1 MQTAILRTLSL
12 TLTMALAS
20 SFALASEQRSQE
32 KSLSPIVTGS
42 RVRVVAP
49 SAVSGRVTGTVIEMS
64 EESLVILADERPLR
78 VPRQAI
84 EQIELS
90 TGKQRRTLKGMLI
103 GAGIGAVV
111 LPPALHD
118 SCLNDCG
125 SKWSAE
131 YILAG
136 VGVGAAWGAGIGAL
150 VKKDRWSSVP
160 VTQVRLGLWPIRGGG
175 IGASVSLT
183 F

>member
-1 MQTAILRTLSL
+1 MQTAMPRTLCL
-12 TLTMALAS
+12 ALAMTLAS
-20 SFALASEQRSQE
+20 IVALASEQRSPQE
-32 KSLSPIVTGS
+32 TLSPIVTGS
-42 RVRVVAP
+42 RVRVVSP
-49 SAVSGRVTGTVIEMS
+49 RAVSGRVTGTVIEMS
-64 EESLVILADERPLR
+64 AESLVILADERPLR
-78 VPRQAI
+78 VPRDAI
-84 EQIELS
+84 EQLEVS

-111 LPPALHD
+111 VPPALYD
-118 SCLNDCG
+118 SCLSDCG